1 MFITDHAAL
10 RIKERTK
17 LSPDLV
23 KQMLESGLSCKL
35 GADDYD
41 GSRRKYY
48 LLYSYA
54 DNCFFVAAL
63 NFNETNVV
71 TVVPN
76 DQVAFRGIRICE
88 FHRRRAKDAWVRSDL
103 AKEIKK
109 TAKTAECILEV
120 YADNTLE
127 FTHNLGFA
135 HEDDLTIMGL
145 VKCFYDDIVV
155 IFEAVNKWYK
165 VSNALKVR
173 FEFRVKRTPLDDFN
187 PEIKINYPKL
197 AKWYLAE
204 KYHRA
209 KMAL

>member
-1 MFITDHAAL
+1 MFITDHAAS

-23 KQMLESGLSCKL
+23 KKMLESGLCCKL

-48 LLYSYA
+48 LMYSYA
-54 DNCFFVAAL
+54 DNCFFVVVL
-63 NFNETNVV
+63 NFNETYVV

-88 FHRRRAKDAWVRSDL
+88 FHRRRAKDAWVQSDL
-103 AKEIKK
+103 SKEIKK
-109 TAKTAECILEV
+109 ANKTAECILEV

-145 VKCFYDDIVV
+145 VKCFYDDISVF
-155 IFEAVNKWYK
+155 FEAVNKWYK
-165 VSNALKVR
+165 LSNALKVR
-173 FEFRVKRTPLDDFN
+173 FEFRIKRTSLGDFN
-187 PEIKINYPKL
+187 TEIKIGHTKL
-197 AKWYLAE
+197 ARWYIAE
-204 KYHRA
+204 RSRRA